1 MTKNF
6 VRHSRKV
13 GQDWSVVAPDP
24 LTMDGKSWRNV
35 SLGDTLEEILLPKRP
50 LTRRERMNLPDEV
63 PPNHPLHAP
72 RHLLPNYGQPQGS
85 QGGEI

>member
-1 MTKNF
+1 MVKNF

-24 LTMDGKSWRNV
+24 LTMDGKSWQDV

-50 LTRRERMNLPDEV
+50 LARRERMNLPDEV
-63 PPNHPLHAP
+63 PTHAP
-72 RHLLPNYGQPQGS
+72 RHLLPNYDQPQGS
-85 QGGEI
+85 QGREI